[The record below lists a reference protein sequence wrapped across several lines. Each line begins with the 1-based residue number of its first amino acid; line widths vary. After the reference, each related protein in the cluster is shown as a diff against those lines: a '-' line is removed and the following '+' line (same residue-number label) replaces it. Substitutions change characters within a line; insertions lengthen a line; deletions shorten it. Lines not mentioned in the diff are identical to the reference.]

1 MYLFGEG
8 KQLVDRPISVGSK
21 IVESGSFRHAE
32 KHDDPSFDRPNRDT
46 PWHRTQTRDHETKRN
61 LRKDEDRREKF
72 VETSPHPVVAE

>member
-46 PWHRTQTRDHETKRN
+46 TWRVSLKGTGR
-61 LRKDEDRREKF
+61 RRETTGRKEIYGSMKI
-72 VETSPHPVVAE
+72 VEKNS